1 MKFEALVNTK
11 SKSAIGWDNKRPI
24 RQFELLEKI
33 RENYYNDT
41 IEYIKIIEE
50 NINEKNINDI
60 LENFDSKI
68 INNDMKKIIK
78 NIFVRKKKKNVKN
91 I

>member
-11 SKSAIGWDNKRPI
+11 SKSAIGWDNKIPI

-33 RENYYNDT
+33 KENYYNDT

-50 NINEKNINDI
+50 N
-60 LENFDSKI
+60 FDSKI
-68 INNDMKKIIK
+68 INNDMKKLLK
-78 NIFVRKKKKNVKN
+78 MYLLERRKRMLKIYNLDLEDGV
-91 I
+91 